1 MGKTKLHALR
11 FRCGVCHYASN
22 EKHPDFFVQA
32 VGVGAGLLHAT
43 VICPKCKEERTI
55 FLGTVWKEGRAE

>member
-22 EKHPDFFVQA
+22 DKHPEFYLQA
-32 VGVGAGLLHAT
+32 IGIGGGLLEAI
-43 VICPKCKEERTI
+43 VICPRCREARTI
-55 FLGTVWKEGRAE
+55 PFGMIWKEKKE